1 MQLNQQLLALLKSR
15 PLLKLPLLK
24 LPLLNQ
30 QLLALLKSRL
40 LLKLLK
46 LLPQKVLPQKSKKM
60 NAAVVMMLKSISNS
74 LSMLLD
80 NPPQLPL
87 KPLLP
92 PLIQKPLLVQPPQL
106 PKPLPHLMLPL

>member
-1 MQLNQQLLALLKSR
+1 MLLNQQLLALLKSR
-15 PLLKLPLLK
+15 PLLKLL
-24 LPLLNQ
+24 LLNQ
-30 QLLALLKSRL
+30 QLLALLKSRP
-40 LLKLLK
+40 LLK
-46 LLPQKVLPQKSKKM
+46 LLPQVVLPQDPKKM

-92 PLIQKPLLVQPPQL
+92 PLIQKLSLVQPPQL